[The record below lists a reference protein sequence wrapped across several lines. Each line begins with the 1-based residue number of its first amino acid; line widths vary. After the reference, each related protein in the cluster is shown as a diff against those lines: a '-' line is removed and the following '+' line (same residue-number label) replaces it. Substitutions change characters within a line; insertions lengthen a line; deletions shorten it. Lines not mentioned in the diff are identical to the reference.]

1 MLGLFSFLNKYL
13 FVYFWLC
20 WVFIAEQAFSLVV
33 ASGDHSIVVVNGLL
47 IAVSSLVME
56 HRL

>member
-1 MLGLFSFLNKYL
+1 MVVFFSFFKKYL
-13 FVYFWLC
+13 FVYFSLC
-20 WVFIAEQAFSLVV
+20 WVFIAAQAFSLVV
-33 ASGDHSIVVVNGLL
+33 ASGDHSLVVVNGLL